1 MNENDAI
8 LLAALS
14 GQQNTISIKKPFI
27 RWLGYRDAAVL
38 TVLLEHDNG
47 EEDTINLPV
56 QWIADQ
62 SCLSHWSTMD
72 ALVKLRK
79 RGILYLPRGGPS
91 HDEIEDAK
99 INGDALDEL
108 LATFLLDEWA
118 AGEGERR

>member
-1 MNENDAI
+1 MSENDAI

-27 RWLGYRDAAVL
+27 RWLGYSEAAVL
-38 TVLLEHDNG
+38 TVLLEHDNNHG
-47 EEDTINLPV
+47 EPISLPI

-62 SCLSHWSTMD
+62 SCLSYLDARDAIWSLCTRKILHGGGNFWD
-72 ALVKLRK
+72 AVEEV
-79 RGILYLPRGGPS
+79 
-91 HDEIEDAK
+91 EISGEV
-99 INGDALDEL
+99 LDEL

>member
-1 MNENDAI
+1 MSDSDAI
-8 LLAALS
+8 LMAALS
-14 GQQNTISIKKPFI
+14 GQQSTISIKKPFI

-62 SCLSHWSTMD
+62 ACLSHWSTTD

-79 RGILYLPRGGPS
+79 RGILHLPRGGPS
-91 HDEIEDAK
+91 HNEIEDAE
-99 INGDALDEL
+99 INGEVLDEL

>member
-27 RWLGYRDAAVL
+27 RWLGYSEAAVL
-38 TVLLEHDNG
+38 TVFLEHDNNRG
-47 EEDTINLPV
+47 EPISLPI

-62 SCLSHWSTMD
+62 SCLSFTD
-72 ALVKLRK
+72 ARDAIWNLCTRK
-79 RGILYLPRGGPS
+79 ILHGGGNFW
-91 HDEIEDAK
+91 DAVEEVEISGEV
-99 INGDALDEL
+99 LDEL